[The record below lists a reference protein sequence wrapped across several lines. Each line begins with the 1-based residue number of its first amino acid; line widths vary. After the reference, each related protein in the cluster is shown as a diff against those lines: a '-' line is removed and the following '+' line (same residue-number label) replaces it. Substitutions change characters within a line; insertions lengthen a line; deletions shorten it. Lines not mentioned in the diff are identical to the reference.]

1 MLLDRAIRGLLP
13 HKRMMKRG
21 PAITISIIVGVL
33 FAVFFVYPAG
43 TVVKQAFEGTRA
55 NGSHYWTMEFFVS
68 VFQNPIY
75 REGLWNALTLGI
87 VSTLATLAIAF
98 PLALI
103 GHRYD
108 FYGKSLLGVLV
119 LAPMIL
125 PPFVGAVGVKQMLGV
140 NGAFNALL
148 IDSGLMDS
156 AYPHDWLA
164 NGRFLG
170 IVLMNAL
177 HLYPILY
184 MNIAA
189 ALANLDPAMEQAAEN
204 LGCPPW
210 KRFFRITL
218 PLAMPGVFAGA
229 SIVFIWAFT
238 ELGVPL
244 VFDYARVAPVQIFDG
259 LKGLDKN
266 PIPYAL
272 TAILLI
278 VAAGVFALS
287 KLIMGRSPL
296 GTAPRPKG
304 RSTAIKVGPWKS
316 AACTLFFTSVFI
328 IASIPHLGVLLL
340 SLAERWY
347 GTVVP
352 EELTMRH
359 YVEALGN
366 GLVVPSIQNSLMY
379 AGCATLLALIIGLS
393 VAWVVVRSDLKA
405 RNLLDAVVML
415 PLAVPGLVMAFG
427 YLALSQEG
435 KAFHFLV
442 GAGGSPFLL
451 IVVAYAFRRLP
462 YIVRSA
468 VAGLQQSNPALE
480 EAAKSLGASPLR
492 TLRRVGI
499 PLIGANLAAGS
510 ILAFAFAMLE
520 VSDSL
525 ILAQQAQHYPITKAI
540 YTLLSTLGNGTELAA
555 ALGVWAM
562 VFLSVAIMGAAVL
575 GGKRGGMFKV

>member
-1 MLLDRAIRGLLP
+1 MNRKLAWIISLGTLVVLGL
-13 HKRMMKRG
+13 
-21 PAITISIIVGVL
+21 
-33 FAVFFVYPAG
+33 FFIYPAG
-43 TVVKQAFEGTRA
+43 MVVKQAFEGTGADGERV
-55 NGSHYWTMEFFVS
+55 WTLDFITS
-68 VFQNPIY
+68 VFSNPIY
-75 REGLWNALTLGI
+75 REGLWNALMMGVASTALTL
-87 VSTLATLAIAF
+87 LIAF
-98 PLALI
+98 PLALV

-108 FYGKSLLGVLV
+108 FVGKKFLGILV

-125 PPFVGAVGVKQMLGV
+125 PPFVGAVGIKQMLGV

-148 IDSGLMDS
+148 IDLGAMN
-156 AYPHDWLA
+156 AATPFDWLA
-164 NGRFLG
+164 EGRFLG

-210 KRFFRITL
+210 KRFFKITL
-218 PLAMPGVFAGA
+218 PLAMPGVFAG
-229 SIVFIWAFT
+229 SSLVFIWSFT

-244 VFDYARVAPVQIFDG
+244 VFDFARIAPVQIFDG
-259 LKGLDKN
+259 LKGLEKN
-266 PIPYAL
+266 PTPYAL
-272 TAILLI
+272 TAILLVI
-278 VAAGVFALS
+278 AAAVFTLA
-287 KLIMGRSPL
+287 KLVMGRAPL

-304 RSTAIKVGPWKS
+304 RSDGKKITGFKGL
-316 AACTLFFTSVFI
+316 ACSGLFLGVFL
-328 IASIPHLGVLLL
+328 IASIPHAGVLLL
-340 SLAERWY
+340 SLAGRWY

-352 EELTMRH
+352 DELTMRH
-359 YVEALGN
+359 FVEALGN

-379 AGCATLLALIIGLS
+379 AGTATLISVIIGLG
-393 VAWVVVRSDLKA
+393 VAWVVVRSDLKF
-405 RNLLDAVVML
+405 RGFLDSLVML

-435 KAFHFLV
+435 KPFHFLV
-442 GAGGSPFLL
+442 GAGGSPFMLL
-451 IVVAYAFRRLP
+451 VLAYTIRRLP
-462 YIVRSA
+462 YVVRAA
-468 VAGLQQSNPALE
+468 VAGLQQSNPVLE
-480 EAAKSLGASPLR
+480 EAAKSLGATPLR
-492 TLRRVGI
+492 MMRRVAI
-499 PLIGANLAAGS
+499 PLIGANLAAGA
-510 ILAFAFAMLE
+510 ILGFAFSMLE

-575 GGKRGGMFKV
+575 GGKRGGLFKV

>member
-1 MLLDRAIRGLLP
+1 
-13 HKRMMKRG
+13 MKRG
-21 PAITISIIVGVL
+21 TALLITLIVSLL
-33 FAVFFVYPAG
+33 FAVFFIYPAWM
-43 TVVKQAFEGTRA
+43 VVKQAFEATDE
-55 NGSHYWTMEFFVS
+55 NGATHFTFEFITA
-68 VFQNPIY
+68 VFRNPIY
-75 REGLWNALTLGI
+75 REGLWNAFALGI
-87 VSTLATLAIAF
+87 TSTFATLALAF
-98 PLALI
+98 PLALV

-108 FYGKSLLGVLV
+108 FFGKKALGILV
-119 LAPMIL
+119 LAPLIL
-125 PPFVGAVGVKQMLGV
+125 PPFVGAVGIKQMLGV

-148 IDSGLMDS
+148 IKIGAMD
-156 AYPHDWLA
+156 AMLPLDWLA
-164 NGRFLG
+164 EGRFAG
-170 IVLMNAL
+170 IVIMNAL

-189 ALANLDPAMEQAAEN
+189 ALSNLDPAMEQAAEN

-218 PLAMPGVFAGA
+218 PLAMPGVFAGS

-244 VFDYARVAPVQIFDG
+244 VFDFARVAPVQIYDG
-259 LKGLDKN
+259 IKGLDKN

-278 VAAGVFALS
+278 VAAAVFALS
-287 KLIMGRSPL
+287 KLVLGRSPL

-304 RSTAIKVGPWKS
+304 RANSLRLTGFKS
-316 AACTLFFTSVFI
+316 AACSIFFLAVFA
-328 IASIPHLGVLLL
+328 IAAIPHLGVLLL
-340 SLAERWY
+340 SIASRWY
-347 GTVVP
+347 GTIVP
-352 EELTMRH
+352 DEYTIRH
-359 YVEALGN
+359 YLEALGN
-366 GLVVPSIQNSLMY
+366 SLVVPSIQNSLLY
-379 AGCATLLALIIGLS
+379 AGCATLIALVIGIC
-393 VAWVVVRSDLKA
+393 VAWVVVRSDLKF
-405 RNLLDAVVML
+405 RNLLDALVML

-451 IVVAYAFRRLP
+451 LVIAYAIRRLP

-480 EAAKSLGASPLR
+480 EAAKSLGATPAR
-492 TLRRVGI
+492 MMRRI
-499 PLIGANLAAGS
+499 ALPLIGANLAAGS

-562 VFLSVAIMGAAVL
+562 VFLSAAIMGAAIL
-575 GGKRGGMFKV
+575 GGKRGGLFKV

>member
-1 MLLDRAIRGLLP
+1 
-13 HKRMMKRG
+13 MKRG
-21 PAITISIIVGVL
+21 PALLIFAIVALL
-33 FAVFFVYPAG
+33 FAVFFIYPAG
-43 TVVKQAFEGTRA
+43 MVVKQAFETTDAHGTT
-55 NGSHYWTMEFFVS
+55 SFTLQFVKA

-75 REGLWNALTLGI
+75 REGLWNAFTLGI
-87 VSTLATLAIAF
+87 TSTFATLAIAF
-98 PLALI
+98 PLALV

-108 FYGKSLLGVLV
+108 FFGKKALGILI
-119 LAPMIL
+119 LAPLIL
-125 PPFVGAVGVKQMLGV
+125 PPFVGAVGIKQMLGV

-148 IDSGLMDS
+148 IKTGLME
-156 AYPHDWLA
+156 AMHPFDWLA
-164 NGRFLG
+164 EGRFAG

-189 ALANLDPAMEQAAEN
+189 ALSNLDPAMEQAAEN

-259 LKGLDKN
+259 IKGLDKN

-278 VAAGVFALS
+278 VAAAVFACS
-287 KLIMGRSPL
+287 KLVMGRSPL

-304 RSTAIKVGPWKS
+304 RSTLMHLTGGKS
-316 AACTLFFTSVFI
+316 AACTLLFLVVFVL
-328 IASIPHLGVLLL
+328 ATIPHLGVLLL
-340 SLAERWY
+340 SIAGRWY
-347 GTVVP
+347 GTIVP
-352 EELTMRH
+352 DELTMHH
-359 YVEALGN
+359 YFEALGN
-366 GLVVPSIQNSLMY
+366 SLVVPSIQNSLIY
-379 AGCATLLALIIGLS
+379 SGCATLIALIIGLC
-393 VAWVVVRSDLKA
+393 VAWVVVRSDLKF
-405 RNLLDAVVML
+405 RSGLDAIVML

-442 GAGGSPFLL
+442 GAGGSPFFLL
-451 IVVAYAFRRLP
+451 VIAYAIRRLP

-480 EAAKSLGASPLR
+480 EAAKSLGASPAR
-492 TLRRVGI
+492 MLRRVAI

-562 VFLSVAIMGAAVL
+562 VFLSVAIMGAAIL
-575 GGKRGGMFKV
+575 GGKRGGLFKV

>member
-1 MLLDRAIRGLLP
+1 
-13 HKRMMKRG
+13 MKRG
-21 PAITISIIVGVL
+21 TAITVSVAVSVL
-33 FAVFFVYPAG
+33 FAVFFIYPAG
-43 TVVKQAFEGTRA
+43 MVVKQAFEGT
-55 NGSHYWTMEFFVS
+55 NPDGSHFFTLEFLIS

-75 REGLWNALTLGI
+75 REGLWNAFALGI
-87 VSTLATLAIAF
+87 MSTVVTLAIAF
-98 PLALI
+98 PLALV
-103 GHRYD
+103 GHRYN
-108 FYGKSLLGVLV
+108 FFGKPLLGVLV
-119 LAPMIL
+119 LVPMIL
-125 PPFVGAVGVKQMLGV
+125 PPFVGAVGVKQILGV
-140 NGAFNALL
+140 NGAFNAML
-148 IDSGLMDS
+148 IDWGLMS
-156 AYPHDWLA
+156 ASLPYDWLA
-164 NGRFLG
+164 NGRFTG

-189 ALANLDPAMEQAAEN
+189 ALSNLDPAMEQAAEN

-210 KRFFRITL
+210 KRFVRITL

-244 VFDYARVAPVQIFDG
+244 VFDFARVAPVQIFDG

-287 KLIMGRSPL
+287 KGVMGRSPL

-304 RSTAIKVGPWKS
+304 RSSALETKGWKS
-316 AACTLFFTSVFI
+316 AACSLFFLTVFL
-328 IASIPHLGVLLL
+328 IASVPHLGVVLL
-340 SLAERWY
+340 SVAGRWY
-347 GTVVP
+347 GTVLP
-352 EELTMRH
+352 DEFTLRH
-359 YVEALGN
+359 YTEALGN

-379 AGCATLLALIIGLS
+379 AGCATWIALMIGLG
-393 VAWVVVRSDLKA
+393 VAWVVVRSDLKF

-442 GAGGSPFLL
+442 GAGESPFLL

-462 YIVRSA
+462 YIVRAA

-480 EAAKSLGASPLR
+480 EAAMSLGATPLR
-492 TLRRVGI
+492 TLRRVAL
-499 PLIGANLAAGS
+499 PLIGANLTAGA

-562 VFLSVAIMGAAVL
+562 VFLSVAIMGAAVI
-575 GGKRGGMFKV
+575 GGKRGGLFKV

>member
-1 MLLDRAIRGLLP
+1 
-13 HKRMMKRG
+13 MKRG
-21 PAITISIIVGVL
+21 TAITISLIVSVL
-33 FAVFFVYPAG
+33 FAVFFIYPAG
-43 TVVKQAFEGTRA
+43 MIVRQAFEGTRA
-55 NGSHYWTMEFFVS
+55 DGSHFFTVDFIAS
-68 VFQNPIY
+68 VFRNPIY
-75 REGLWNALTLGI
+75 REGLWNAFALGI
-87 VSTLATLAIAF
+87 TSTLATLIIAF

-108 FYGKSLLGVLV
+108 FFGKPVLGVLV

-148 IDSGLMDS
+148 IDSGLMD
-156 AYPHDWLA
+156 AAQPYDWLA
-164 NGRFLG
+164 HGRFVG

-259 LKGLDKN
+259 LKGLDRN

-272 TAILLI
+272 TAVLLI
-278 VAAGVFALS
+278 VAAGVFAVS
-287 KLIMGRSPL
+287 KLVMGRSPL

-304 RSTAIKVGPWKS
+304 RSSSLRLAGWKS
-316 AACTLFFTSVFI
+316 AGCALFFLGVFVV
-328 IASIPHLGVLLL
+328 AAIPHLGVVLL
-340 SLAERWY
+340 SVAGRWY
-347 GTVVP
+347 GTVIP
-352 EELTMRH
+352 DELTMRH
-359 YVEALGN
+359 YFEALGN
-366 GLVVPSIQNSLMY
+366 GLVVPSIQNSLLY
-379 AGCATLLALIIGLS
+379 AGCATLLALVIGLA
-393 VAWVVVRSDLKA
+393 VAWVVVRSDLKS
-405 RNLLDAVVML
+405 RGFLDAVVML

-442 GAGGSPFLL
+442 GAGGSPFFL

-468 VAGLQQSNPALE
+468 VAGLQQSNPMLE
-480 EAAKSLGASPLR
+480 EAAKSLGATPLR
-492 TLRRVGI
+492 TLRRISI

-525 ILAQQAQHYPITKAI
+525 ILAQQSQHFPITKAI

-575 GGKRGGMFKV
+575 GGRRGGLFKV

>member
-1 MLLDRAIRGLLP
+1 MQRRNAII
-13 HKRMMKRG
+13 
-21 PAITISIIVGVL
+21 ITVLISLL
-33 FAVFFVYPAG
+33 FAVFFFYPAG
-43 TVVKQAFEGTRA
+43 MVVKQAFEATRA
-55 NGSHYWTMEFFVS
+55 DGSHDFTLEFFAA
-68 VFQNPIY
+68 VFKNPIY
-75 REGLWNALTLGI
+75 REGLWNAFTLGI
-87 VSTLATLAIAF
+87 FSTAATLAIAF

-108 FYGKSLLGVLV
+108 FFGKPLLGILV

-140 NGAFNALL
+140 NGALNALL
-148 IDSGLMDS
+148 IDFGLMN
-156 AYPHDWLA
+156 AALPYDWLA
-164 NGRFLG
+164 NGRFTG

-189 ALANLDPAMEQAAEN
+189 ALSNLDPAMEQAAEN

-244 VFDYARVAPVQIFDG
+244 VFDFTRVAPVQIFDG

-266 PIPYAL
+266 PLPYAL
-272 TAILLI
+272 TAVLLI
-278 VAAGVFALS
+278 VAGGVFALA
-287 KLIMGRSPL
+287 KGVMGRSAL
-296 GTAPRPKG
+296 GTAPRPQG
-304 RSTAIKVGPWKS
+304 RAKTLVLTGWKS
-316 AACTLFFTSVFI
+316 LACSGVFLGVFLVAA
-328 IASIPHLGVLLL
+328 IPHLGVILL
-340 SLAERWY
+340 SLAGRWY
-347 GTVVP
+347 GTVIP
-352 EELTMRH
+352 DNLTLTH
-359 YVEALGN
+359 YVQALGN
-366 GLVVPSIQNSLMY
+366 GLVVPSIQNSLAY
-379 AGCATLLALIIGLS
+379 AGCATLIALAVGVG
-393 VAWVVVRSDLKA
+393 VAWVVVRSDLKM
-405 RNLLDAVVML
+405 RNLLDAMVML

-435 KAFHFLV
+435 KAFHFLI
-442 GAGGSPFLL
+442 GADGNPFFL
-451 IVVAYAFRRLP
+451 IVIAYAIRRLP
-462 YIVRSA
+462 YVVRAA

-480 EAAKSLGASPLR
+480 EAARSLGATPFR
-492 TLRRVGI
+492 TLRRVAI
-499 PLIGANLAAGS
+499 PLIGANLAAGA

-562 VFLSVAIMGAAVL
+562 VFLSAAIMGAAVL

>member
-1 MLLDRAIRGLLP
+1 
-13 HKRMMKRG
+13 MKRA
-21 PAITISIIVGVL
+21 PALFISIVVFAL
-33 FAVFFVYPAG
+33 FAAFFIYPAG
-43 TVVKQAFEGTRA
+43 MIVKQAFEGKDGFTL
-55 NGSHYWTMEFFVS
+55 EFVS
-68 VFQNPIY
+68 AILRNPIY
-75 REGLWNALTLGI
+75 REGLWNSFALGLA
-87 VSTLATLAIAF
+87 STLVAIAIAF

-103 GHRYD
+103 GHRYS
-108 FYGKSLLGVLV
+108 FAGKNALSVLV

-140 NGAFNALL
+140 NGAFNAAL
-148 IDSGLMDS
+148 IEAGWMD
-156 AYPHDWLA
+156 ATTPYDWLA
-164 NGRFLG
+164 EGRFVG
-170 IVLMNAL
+170 IVLMIAL
-177 HLYPILY
+177 NLYPILY

-189 ALANLDPAMEQAAEN
+189 ALSNLDPAMEQAAEN

-244 VFDYARVAPVQIFDG
+244 VFDYGRTASVQIFDG

-272 TAILLI
+272 TSVLLI
-278 VAAGVFALS
+278 VAASVFAIS
-287 KLIMGRSPL
+287 KIVIGRSPL

-304 RSTAIKVGPWKS
+304 RSNSLKLRGIRS
-316 AACTLFFTSVFI
+316 LACASLFLGVFLL
-328 IASIPHLGVLLL
+328 ATIPHIGVVML

-352 EELTMRH
+352 DQFTARH
-359 YVEALGN
+359 YIEALGN
-366 GLVVPSIQNSLMY
+366 GLVVPSIQNSLLY
-379 AGCATLLALIIGLS
+379 AGCATIVALLIGLG
-393 VAWVVVRSDLKA
+393 VAWVVVRSDLKI
-405 RNLLDAVVML
+405 RGFLDAVVML

-427 YLALSQEG
+427 YLALSQDG
-435 KAFHFLV
+435 KPFHFLV
-442 GAGGSPFLL
+442 GPGGSPFLL
-451 IVVAYAFRRLP
+451 LVIAYAIRRLP
-462 YIVRSA
+462 YVVRSA
-468 VAGLQQSNPALE
+468 VAGLQQSNPTLE
-480 EAAKSLGASPLR
+480 EAAKSLGATPFR

-499 PLIGANLAAGS
+499 PLIGANLAAGC

-525 ILAQQAQHYPITKAI
+525 ILAQQAQHFPITKAI

-562 VFLSVAIMGAAVL
+562 VFLSTAIMGAAIL
-575 GGKRGGMFKV
+575 GGKRGGLFKV

>member
-1 MLLDRAIRGLLP
+1 MDADLP
-13 HKRMMKRG
+13 
-21 PAITISIIVGVL
+21 
-33 FAVFFVYPAG
+33 F
-43 TVVKQAFEGTRA
+43 
-55 NGSHYWTMEFFVS
+55 
-68 VFQNPIY
+68 
-75 REGLWNALTLGI
+75 
-87 VSTLATLAIAF
+87 
-98 PLALI
+98 
-103 GHRYD
+103 
-108 FYGKSLLGVLV
+108 
-119 LAPMIL
+119 
-125 PPFVGAVGVKQMLGV
+125 
-140 NGAFNALL
+140 
-148 IDSGLMDS
+148 
-156 AYPHDWLA
+156 DWLA
-164 NGRFLG
+164 HGRFAG

-189 ALANLDPAMEQAAEN
+189 ALSNLDPAMEQAAEN

-229 SIVFIWAFT
+229 SIVFIWSFT

-272 TAILLI
+272 TAVLLI
-278 VAAGVFALS
+278 VAAGVFAFS
-287 KLIMGRSPL
+287 KLILGKSPL

-304 RSTAIKVGPWKS
+304 RASSLRLRGWKS
-316 AACTLFFTSVFI
+316 AACSTFFLSVFLL
-328 IASIPHLGVLLL
+328 ASIPHLGVILL
-340 SLAERWY
+340 SIAGRWY

-352 EELTMRH
+352 DEFTMRH
-359 YVEALGN
+359 YIEALGN
-366 GLVVPSIQNSLMY
+366 GVVVPSIQNSLLY
-379 AGCATLLALIIGLS
+379 AGCATLVALVIGLS
-393 VAWVVVRSDLKA
+393 VAWVVVRSNLKS
-405 RNLLDAVVML
+405 RNFLDALVMM

-427 YLALSQEG
+427 YLSLSQEG

-451 IVVAYAFRRLP
+451 IVVAYAIRRLP
-462 YIVRSA
+462 YIVRAS
-468 VAGLQQSNPALE
+468 VAGLQQSNPTLE
-480 EAAKSLGASPLR
+480 EAARSLGATPAR
-492 TLRRVGI
+492 TMRRIAI

-525 ILAQQAQHYPITKAI
+525 ILAQQQQHFPITKAI

>member
-1 MLLDRAIRGLLP
+1 
-13 HKRMMKRG
+13 MKRG
-21 PAITISIIVGVL
+21 TAITVSVAVSVL
-33 FAVFFVYPAG
+33 FAVFFIYPAG
-43 TVVKQAFEGTRA
+43 MVVKQAFEGTKPD
-55 NGSHYWTMEFFVS
+55 GSHFFTLEFLIS

-75 REGLWNALTLGI
+75 REGLWNAFALGI
-87 VSTLATLAIAF
+87 MSTAVTLAIAF
-98 PLALI
+98 PLALV
-103 GHRYD
+103 GHRYN
-108 FYGKSLLGVLV
+108 FFGKPLLGVLV
-119 LAPMIL
+119 LVPMIL
-125 PPFVGAVGVKQMLGV
+125 PPFVGAVGVKQILGV
-140 NGAFNALL
+140 NGAFNAML
-148 IDSGLMDS
+148 IDWGLMS
-156 AYPHDWLA
+156 ASLPYDWLA
-164 NGRFLG
+164 NGRFTG

-189 ALANLDPAMEQAAEN
+189 ALSNLDPAMEQAAEN

-210 KRFFRITL
+210 KRFVRITL

-244 VFDYARVAPVQIFDG
+244 VFDFARVAPVQIFDG

-287 KLIMGRSPL
+287 KGVMGRSPL

-304 RSTAIKVGPWKS
+304 RSSAIQTKGWKS
-316 AACTLFFTSVFI
+316 AACSLFFLTVFL
-328 IASIPHLGVLLL
+328 IASVPHLGVVLL
-340 SLAERWY
+340 SVAGRWY
-347 GTVVP
+347 GTVLP
-352 EELTMRH
+352 DEFTLRH
-359 YVEALGN
+359 YTEALGN

-379 AGCATLLALIIGLS
+379 AGCATWIALMIGLG
-393 VAWVVVRSDLKA
+393 VAWVVVRSDLKF

-442 GAGGSPFLL
+442 GAGESPFLL

-462 YIVRSA
+462 YIVRAA

-480 EAAKSLGASPLR
+480 EAAMSLGATPLR
-492 TLRRVGI
+492 TLRRVAL
-499 PLIGANLAAGS
+499 PLIGANLTAGA

-562 VFLSVAIMGAAVL
+562 VFLSVAIMGAAVI
-575 GGKRGGMFKV
+575 GGKRGGLFKV

>member
-1 MLLDRAIRGLLP
+1 
-13 HKRMMKRG
+13 MKRG
-21 PAITISIIVGVL
+21 SALLVTLIVAAL
-33 FAVFFVYPAG
+33 FAVFFIYPAG
-43 TVVKQAFEGTRA
+43 MVVKQAFEGTRA
-55 NGSHYWTMEFFVS
+55 DKSTYFTLEFIAS
-68 VFQNPIY
+68 VFRNPIY
-75 REGLWNALTLGI
+75 REGLWNAFALGI
-87 VSTLATLAIAF
+87 TSTLATLALAF

-108 FYGKSLLGVLV
+108 FVGKKLLGVLV
-119 LAPMIL
+119 LAPLIL
-125 PPFVGAVGVKQMLGV
+125 PPFVGAVGIKQMLGV

-148 IDSGLMDS
+148 IKMGLMD
-156 AYPHDWLA
+156 AMTPHDWLA
-164 NGRFLG
+164 EGRFVG

-189 ALANLDPAMEQAAEN
+189 ALSNLDPAMEQAAEN

-210 KRFFRITL
+210 KRFWRITF
-218 PLAMPGVFAGA
+218 PLCMPGVFAGS

-259 LKGLDKN
+259 IKGLDKN
-266 PIPYAL
+266 PTPYAL

-278 VAAGVFALS
+278 VAAAVFTLS
-287 KLIMGRSPL
+287 KLVLGRSPL
-296 GTAPRPKG
+296 GTSPRPKG
-304 RSTAIKVGPWKS
+304 RSEGKRIGGLKS
-316 AACTLFFTSVFI
+316 IGCALVFLSVFLV
-328 IASIPHLGVLLL
+328 ASIPHLGVLLL
-340 SLAERWY
+340 SLAGRWY

-352 EELTMRH
+352 DEFTLRH
-359 YVEALGN
+359 YTEALGN
-366 GLVVPSIQNSLMY
+366 GLVVPSIQNSLLY
-379 AGCATLLALIIGLS
+379 ASCATFVALIIGLG
-393 VAWVVVRSDLKA
+393 VAWVVVRSDLKT
-405 RNLLDAVVML
+405 RGLLDALVML

-435 KAFHFLV
+435 QPFHFLV
-442 GAGGSPFLL
+442 GASGSPFLL
-451 IVVAYAFRRLP
+451 LVIAYAIRRLP

-480 EAAKSLGASPLR
+480 EAAQSLGATPAR
-492 TLRRVGI
+492 MLRRIAI

-525 ILAQQAQHYPITKAI
+525 ILAQQEQHYPITKAI
-540 YTLLSTLGNGTELAA
+540 YSLLSTLGNGTELAA

-562 VFLSVAIMGAAVL
+562 VFLSVAIMGAGIL
-575 GGKRGGMFKV
+575 GGKRGGLFRV

>member
-1 MLLDRAIRGLLP
+1 
-13 HKRMMKRG
+13 MKRRN
-21 PAITISIIVGVL
+21 AIIITIVISLL
-33 FAVFFVYPAG
+33 FAVFFIYPAG
-43 TVVKQAFEGTRA
+43 MVVKQAFEGTRA
-55 NGSHYWTMEFFVS
+55 DGSHYFTVEFFSS
-68 VFQNPIY
+68 VFGNAIY
-75 REGLWNALTLGI
+75 REGLWNAFALGI
-87 VSTLATLAIAF
+87 TSTLVTLAIAF
-98 PLALI
+98 PLALV

-108 FYGKSLLGVLV
+108 FFGKPLLGVLV

-140 NGAFNALL
+140 NGSLNALL
-148 IDSGLMDS
+148 IDLGLMD
-156 AYPHDWLA
+156 AALPYDWLA

-244 VFDYARVAPVQIFDG
+244 VFDFARVAPVQIFDG

-266 PIPYAL
+266 SIPYAL

-278 VAAGVFALS
+278 VAASVFAFS
-287 KLIMGRSPL
+287 KFVMGRSPL

-304 RSTAIKVGPWKS
+304 RSTSIKVGPWKS
-316 AACTLFFTSVFI
+316 AACCLFFLAVFI

-340 SLAERWY
+340 SLAASWY
-347 GTVVP
+347 GTMIP
-352 EELTMRH
+352 RELTMRH
-359 YVEALGN
+359 WIEALGN

-379 AGCATLLALIIGLS
+379 AGCATLLAQVIGLS
-393 VAWVVVRSDLKA
+393 VAWVVVRSDLKS

-492 TLRRVGI
+492 TLQRVAI

-525 ILAQQAQHYPITKAI
+525 ILAQQAQQYPITKAI

-562 VFLSVAIMGAAVL
+562 AFLSVAIMGAAVL